1 MTAMDVNNLEMVQ
14 GISRFY
20 EMLWILRS
28 GDGSIHKVYDRDG
41 NELPPQALHRSFITV
56 ACPGGFTYK
65 GEFIEM
71 EDENEAFK
79 RRALHLQR
87 RKREH
92 PPESYLD
99 MKKKA
104 AE

>member
-1 MTAMDVNNLEMVQ
+1 MNRENLERVD

-20 EMLWILRS
+20 EMLWIERDA
-28 GDGSIHKVYDRDG
+28 DGRIASVYDRE
-41 NELPPQALHRSFITV
+41 NRQLPHTALHRSFITV

-65 GEFIEM
+65 GEFIPM
-71 EDENEAFK
+71 ENENQEFK

-92 PPESYLD
+92 PPEDYLEETD
-99 MKKKA
+99 LK
-104 AE
+104 